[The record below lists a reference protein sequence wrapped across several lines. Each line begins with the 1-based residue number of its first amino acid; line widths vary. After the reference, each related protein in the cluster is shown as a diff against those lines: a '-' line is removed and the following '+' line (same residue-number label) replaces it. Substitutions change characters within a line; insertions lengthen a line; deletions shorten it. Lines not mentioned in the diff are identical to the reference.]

1 MDLNGALI
9 FVRVVRLGSF
19 TKAALELGVPNST
32 VSDRVSDLETALG
45 VTLLVRTTRK
55 LHLTDAGEIFFRKAE
70 LAVAA
75 LMSAGEEASI
85 FQKHPT
91 GTLKITAPA
100 DFDYTPICE
109 AVTEYVQKF
118 PAVKVELLLTDRLV
132 DLIGEGFDIALRA
145 GPAGDSTLTAKRM
158 GESGLILVAAPL
170 YLQNSAVIDEPGDLS
185 LHKCLVISPEQ
196 NSSSFATWNLVSTGG
211 KKAKVAP
218 HAHISSNS
226 VAAIKHLVSIGEGVA
241 LMPPTL
247 VHRDISS
254 GRIVHVLAEWSTE
267 PWPSYLVYTAHR
279 KSSPK
284 VREMIP
290 LLEPRIRNV
299 IK

>member
-19 TKAALELGVPNST
+19 TKAALELGLPNST
-32 VSDRVSDLETALG
+32 VSDRVSDLERALG
-45 VTLLVRTTRK
+45 VSLLVRTTRK
-55 LHLTDAGEIFFRKAE
+55 LHLTDAGENFFKSAE

-75 LMSAGEEASI
+75 LMSAGEEASV

-109 AVTEYVQKF
+109 AVTEYVEKF
-118 PAVKVELLLTDRLV
+118 PEVKVELLLTDRLV

-145 GPAGDSTLTAKRM
+145 GPAGDSTLTAKPM
-158 GESGLILVAAPL
+158 GESGLILVAAPV
-170 YLQNSAVIDEPGDLS
+170 YLQNSALIDGPQDLPV
-185 LHKCLVISPEQ
+185 HKCLVITPEQ
-196 NSSSFATWNLVSTGG
+196 NSSSFATWNMVSSTGE
-211 KKAKVAP
+211 KAKVVP
-218 HAHISSNS
+218 HAHFSSNS
-226 VAAIKHLVSIGEGVA
+226 VAAVKHLALIGQGVA
-241 LMPPTL
+241 LIPPTL
-247 VHRDISS
+247 VHGEIAN
-254 GRIVHVLAEWSTE
+254 GRLIHVLPQWSTD

-290 LLEPRIRNV
+290 LLEPRLRAVIR
-299 IK
+299 